1 MKKFL
6 SILLFLSFQSMAQKL
21 IIHEEVKLLALGD
34 SYTIGESVAA
44 SSRWPIQLVDSLQKR
59 GVDCL
64 QPKIIATTGWRT
76 DNLSHAISKAKFKK
90 EETYNL
96 VSLLIGVNNYYQGK
110 SVESYAPEF
119 EELLKTAI
127 KLAGGEKSSVFV
139 LSIPDYGYT
148 PFGKEKQESISAG
161 IDAYNAVNKSITEKY
176 GIKYFN
182 ITDISRR
189 GLSEAD
195 LVASDGLHPSEKM
208 YSQWVELIL
217 EDVTIVPQKED
228 R

>member
-1 MKKFL
+1 M
-6 SILLFLSFQSMAQKL
+6 
-21 IIHEEVKLLALGD
+21 
-34 SYTIGESVAA
+34 
-44 SSRWPIQLVDSLQKR
+44 QLVDSLQKR

-76 DNLSHAISKAKFKK
+76 DNLNHAISKTKFK
-90 EETYNL
+90 EEYNL
-96 VSLLIGVNNYYQGK
+96 VSLLIGVNNYYQGR

-119 EELLKTAI
+119 EELLNTAI
-127 KLAGGEKSSVFV
+127 QLAGGDKSSVFV

-148 PFGKEKQESISAG
+148 PFGKENQAKITEG
-161 IDAYNAVNKSITEKY
+161 IDAYNAVNKSISEKY
-176 GIKYFN
+176 GVKYYN

-189 GLSEAD
+189 GLDEVD

-208 YSQWVELIL
+208 YSEWVEVIL
-217 EDVTIVPQKED
+217 SDINVVPQKDE

>member
-1 MKKFL
+1 MKKL
-6 SILLFLSFQSMAQKL
+6 LCILLLVSIHGMAQKL
-21 IIHEEVKLLALGD
+21 IVREEVKLLALGD
-34 SYTIGESVAA
+34 SYTIGESVAL
-44 SSRWPIQLVDSLQKR
+44 SSRWPMQLVDSLQKR

-76 DNLSHAISKAKFKK
+76 DNLNHAISKTKFK
-90 EETYNL
+90 EEYNL
-96 VSLLIGVNNYYQGK
+96 VSLLIGVNNYYQGR

-119 EELLKTAI
+119 EELLNTAI
-127 KLAGGEKSSVFV
+127 QLAGGDKSSVFV

-148 PFGKEKQESISAG
+148 PFGKENQAKITEG
-161 IDAYNAVNKSITEKY
+161 IDAYNAVNKSISEKY
-176 GIKYFN
+176 GVKYYN

-189 GLSEAD
+189 GLDEVD

-208 YSQWVELIL
+208 YSEWVEVIL
-217 EDVTIVPQKED
+217 SDINVVPQKDE

>member
-1 MKKFL
+1 
-6 SILLFLSFQSMAQKL
+6 MAQKL
-21 IIHEEVKLLALGD
+21 IVREEVKLLALGD
-34 SYTIGESVAA
+34 SYTIGESVAS

-76 DNLSHAISKAKFKK
+76 DNLKNAISRTKFKK
-90 EETYNL
+90 DEQYNL

-119 EELLKTAI
+119 EDLLKTALQ
-127 KLAGGEKSSVFV
+127 LAGGDKSSVFV

-148 PFGKEKQESISAG
+148 PFGKEKQQTVSEG
-161 IDAYNAVNKSITEKY
+161 IDAYNAVNKSISDKY
-176 GIKYFN
+176 GVKYYN

-189 GLSEAD
+189 GLDEPD
-195 LVASDGLHPSEKM
+195 LVAADGLHPSEKM
-208 YSQWVELIL
+208 YSLWVQVIL
-217 EDVTIVPQKED
+217 SEITIVPQKDE